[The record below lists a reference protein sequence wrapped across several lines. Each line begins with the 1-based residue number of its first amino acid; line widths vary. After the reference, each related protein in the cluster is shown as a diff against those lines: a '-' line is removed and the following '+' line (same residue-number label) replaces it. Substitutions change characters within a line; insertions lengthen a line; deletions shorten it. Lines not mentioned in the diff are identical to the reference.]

1 MIIGDSDQF
10 IFAPDVAAAA
20 NILLLLPPLQGEAVA
35 RKTLKFKIP
44 TTLNILMICFSLCLC
59 FCFLVILDSDAKP
72 ANVNSLT
79 M

>member
-1 MIIGDSDQF
+1 MIIGDSDQV
-10 IFAPDVAAAA
+10 IFAADVAA
-20 NILLLLPPLQGEAVA
+20 NILLLLPPLQGEEVA